1 MLVILKNYPSGSKIQ
16 TVRKLNAATRT
27 AAETAFRK
35 SCGFPTFANAT
46 MLEVIDVPILAPII
60 IGIACLIIYIILLTY
75 ILIYWSNYDFN
86 SYLTVIRSAPTIVI
100 KIEVEVE
107 ELWHRTVTSIPITSP
122 QKGFERIKSI

>member
-1 MLVILKNYPSGSKIQ
+1 M
-16 TVRKLNAATRT
+16 RKLKAATRT
-27 AAETAFRK
+27 AAETAFRN
-35 SCGFPTFANAT
+35 SCGLPTFANAT
-46 MLEVIDVPILAPII
+46 MLEVIDVPIFAPII
-60 IGIACLIIYIILLTY
+60 IGIACMIKYFQIFKF
-75 ILIYWSNYDFN
+75 ILIYWLNSDFS

>member
-1 MLVILKNYPSGSKIQ
+1 
-16 TVRKLNAATRT
+16 
-27 AAETAFRK
+27 
-35 SCGFPTFANAT
+35 

-60 IGIACLIIYIILLTY
+60 IGIACLIIYIIFIMI
-75 ILIYWSNYDFN
+75 ILIYWSNSDFN